1 MARTLEQERAAIEE
15 EQQKLAGRMKA
26 LEDKERE
33 VAIATVER
41 SGLLKVEGKTL
52 TGLMDRIRTL
62 GIDEVQKRLGS

>member
-1 MARTLEQERAAIEE
+1 MARTLEQERAAIEA

-41 SGLLKVEGKTL
+41 SGLLKVEGKRL
-52 TGLMDRIRTL
+52 TSLMDRIRTL